1 MAESF
6 EKIRI
11 IFYVTGQKIRYKKP
25 CRGIEQVREARRKNI
40 KPFLLESSLS
50 VQSSKTKTRTKLVL
64 VIREPLNISNLTNP
78 INKMFLR
85 LIYFKKIQLFPVSK
99 QLLTRRLITTLPSDV
114 TNVPVRFRAQQH
126 VSIANHSSRS
136 TVSQLKCVSNTISN

>member
-11 IFYVTGQKIRYKKP
+11 IFYVTGQKIRYKKS

-50 VQSSKTKTRTKLVL
+50 PQSSETKTRTKFVL
-64 VIREPLNISNLTNP
+64 VIREPLLYLKF
-78 INKMFLR
+78 NKPN
-85 LIYFKKIQLFPVSK
+85 K
-99 QLLTRRLITTLPSDV
+99 
-114 TNVPVRFRAQQH
+114 
-126 VSIANHSSRS
+126 
-136 TVSQLKCVSNTISN
+136 